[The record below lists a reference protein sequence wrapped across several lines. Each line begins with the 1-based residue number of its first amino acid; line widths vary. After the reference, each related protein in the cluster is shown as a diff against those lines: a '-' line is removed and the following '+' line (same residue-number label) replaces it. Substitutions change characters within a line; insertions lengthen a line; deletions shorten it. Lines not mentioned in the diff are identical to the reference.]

1 MSKLSRLTN
10 LLAVIVLFFPDHSR
24 AAQFDA
30 YQWYGNAFHIEIS
43 GPITAGDND
52 RFRKLVLSEIRS
64 GHVVSGIHLNSPGGN
79 VSEAL
84 GIGRV
89 IRQLKA
95 STYAPS
101 LRSGKRLCQT
111 GSLDNISY
119 EDSSSCECASACS
132 LIWEAGVG
140 RLGELVGIHR
150 PRYDEATYKDLT
162 PDQATKQYS
171 EVLVETTKY
180 FAEMGVPDWLSSR
193 MYSVPSS
200 DMHYLKDTELQE
212 FSNSSPALG
221 ELVIARCGNVPSG
234 TIFDNPER
242 KNYVDCAFTINID
255 QVVKG
260 NRGFLATSGNSED
273 SGRVLA
279 WAAPMIQSA
288 RPPNVAPLP
297 SGSPQPSSPPQ
308 IETSLMGPSF
318 DCQNSTAS
326 DERTICANSRL
337 AAMDRRLDDLYS
349 AAKLRPNFSFIRNG
363 QRGWLASRR
372 SCSTNE
378 VCISAAY
385 ETRIAEL
392 ELASSPGPSF
402 ECSGS
407 LHADEAAICKNSNLQ
422 ALDRRLY
429 QLYSVLRTDPRVVK
443 SQRVWLARRHGC
455 QSDTT
460 CLLAS
465 YQSRVYQLQNGQW

>member
-1 MSKLSRLTN
+1 MSAHRRLTN
-10 LLAVIVLFFPDHSR
+10 LLGLMLFFLPSYSS
-24 AAQFDA
+24 AAQFVSN
-30 YQWYGNAFHIEIS
+30 QWYGNAFHIELS
-43 GPITAGDND
+43 GPITVGDND

-64 GHVVSGIHLNSPGGN
+64 GHLVSGVQLNSPGGN

-84 GIGRV
+84 GIGRA

-101 LRSGKRLCQT
+101 LRSGQRLCQT
-111 GSLDNISY
+111 GSLDNIIY
-119 EDSSSCECASACS
+119 EDSSNCECASACS

-150 PRYDEATYKDLT
+150 PRYDETAYKDLT

-171 EVLVETTKY
+171 EVLEETTRY
-180 FAEMGVPDWLSSR
+180 FAEMEVPEWLSSR

-200 DMHYLKDTELQE
+200 DMHYLTDTELQQ

-234 TIFDNPER
+234 TIYNNPQR
-242 KNYVDCAFTINID
+242 KNYVDCAFAINID

-260 NRGFLATSGNSED
+260 NRDFLTTMGNGED

-279 WAAPMIQSA
+279 WAAPMIQSV
-288 RPPNVAPLP
+288 RPPVAPQP
-297 SGSPQPSSPPQ
+297 SGPAQPSSPPQ
-308 IETSLMGPSF
+308 IETSLVGPSF
-318 DCQNSTAS
+318 DCENATES
-326 DERTICANSRL
+326 DERIICANSRL
-337 AAMDRRLDDLYS
+337 AAMDRRLDDLYG
-349 AAKLRPNFSFIRNG
+349 AAKLGPNFGFIRNG
-363 QRGWLASRR
+363 QRGWLAIRR

-385 ETRIAEL
+385 EKRIAEL

-402 ECSGS
+402 ECGGS
-407 LHADEAAICKNSNLQ
+407 LQADEAAICKNANLA
-422 ALDRRLY
+422 ALDRRLD
-429 QLYSVLRTDPRVVK
+429 QLYSGLRTDPRVVK
-443 SQRVWLARRHGC
+443 SQRGWLARRIGC

-460 CLLAS
+460 CLLAA
-465 YQSRVYQLQNGQW
+465 YQSRVYQLQNGKW